1 MMLLNMTAN
10 LENSKKKKKTEI
22 RLDLKS
28 QEQISGSFITED
40 T

>member
-1 MMLLNMTAN
+1 MLLNMTAN
-10 LENSKKKKKTEI
+10 LENSKKKKKKTEI